1 MKRLISKILL
11 IAMLIIPQNEI
22 VKAYS
27 SDYSFQLQQ
36 IEDEITQTRNY
47 YYTKRNQ
54 IDLSCAKELQNQ
66 YRIAAARGMRGG
78 TVQQIELSVNSKYDS
93 IMATINQEEISAI
106 NKLSYK
112 LEQLKFE
119 EKRRID
125 REKELEKMR
134 QIERENQKKQEEM
147 AIERDKLIVEQLEK
161 ERQERLDF
169 IATQNQLD
177 RDSNERMLQKII
189 DAEKERNTLNIML
202 AEKNENNQI
211 EPTQEN
217 KPNEQSENKY
227 KTENIAFKKPTIN
240 LDEALKEYN
249 KIYFKSNKK
258 ILVKK
263 SKKDREEKI
272 NIWGKFKTLL
282 IKGLYI

>member
-1 MKRLISKILL
+1 MKSMISKILL
-11 IAMLIIPQNEI
+11 IAMLIIPQSEI

-27 SDYSFQLQQ
+27 SDYSCQLQQ
-36 IEDEITQTRNY
+36 IEDEITQTKNY
-47 YYTKRNQ
+47 YYIKRNQ
-54 IDLSCAKELQNQ
+54 IDASRGIELKNQ
-66 YRIAAARGMRGG
+66 YQIAAARGMRGG

-125 REKELEKMR
+125 KEKELEKIR

-147 AIERDKLIVEQLEK
+147 AREIDKMAIEQLEK
-161 ERQERLDF
+161 TKQKELDF
-169 IATQNQLD
+169 IAEQNQLD
-177 RDSNERMLQKII
+177 RESNERMLQKII
-189 DAEKERNTLNIML
+189 DAEKERNTLNVML
-202 AEKNENNQI
+202 AEKENNQI
-211 EPTQEN
+211 ESTQEN
-217 KPNEQSENKY
+217 IANEKSEY
-227 KTENIAFKKPTIN
+227 KTENITFKKPTIN

-258 ILVKK
+258 LLVKK
-263 SKKDREEKI
+263 SKKDKEEKI